1 MSNQQPAYDVIVIGS
16 GIAGLSAAVSAQE
29 NGASVCIVERAPEG
43 DHGGNTRHTGA
54 YLRMKSKDEVS
65 DDFEDHFAANAGGY
79 LDPLMMSDAAKAPQA
94 WPPLLRALSF
104 VDPNVV
110 STLASEASPTLSW
123 LGEYGVQFFPLE
135 VPFPTSAQPRMV
147 PSGGGLAMVDA
158 LTKAFLGKG
167 GKILFETAATSLL
180 QDDEGAVCGVRAV
193 GRGNRTLEVRAAS
206 VVIASGG
213 FQGNAEMMTRYI
225 GPRSLNLRAMSVGCQ
240 YNKGEGIRM
249 ALDIGAAPC
258 GDFGSYHAS
267 PMDPRSNRAGPSM
280 YIYPYGILV
289 NKEGLRFVD
298 EGPGETDETYE
309 RVTRRIFAQTD
320 GLAYVILDAKVADVP
335 NQAVAIRTE
344 QPAIEA
350 PSIAQLARK
359 LEVPA
364 DMLERTVAEYNAA
377 CVEGTFDPRRVDGLA
392 TRGLNPPKSNW
403 ARPLDKG
410 PFKAYPI
417 ISSIVFTFG
426 GLKTDSTARVLN
438 LQGDAIPGLYAAGE
452 TQGLY
457 YHNYTGATSVLKGAV
472 FGRIAGRDAA
482 ARAPAKQRTAA
493 IA

>member
-1 MSNQQPAYDVIVIGS
+1 MTSPETSYDVIVIGS

-29 NGASVCIVERAPEG
+29 HGAKVCIIERAPAH
-43 DHGGNTRHTGA
+43 DAGGNTRHTGA
-54 YLRMKSKDEVS
+54 YLRMKSANEVS

-79 LDPLMMSDAAKAPQA
+79 LDPLMMADAAREAQQ
-94 WPPLLRALSF
+94 WPPLLKALSF

-110 STLASEASPTLSW
+110 GTLAGEASETLAW
-123 LGEYGVQFFPLE
+123 LSGYGVQFFPLE

-147 PSGGGLAMVDA
+147 PSGGGLAMVEA
-158 LTKAFLGKG
+158 LTKAFTGKG
-167 GKILFETAATSLL
+167 GTVLYETTAMSLL
-180 QDDEGAVCGVRAV
+180 QGDDGAVSGVRTV
-193 GRGNRTLEVRAAS
+193 GRARRQSDVHGRA

-213 FQGNAEMMTRYI
+213 FQGNAEMLTRYI
-225 GPRSLNLRAMSVGCQ
+225 GPRAINLRAMSVGGH

-249 ALDIGAAPC
+249 ALDMGAAPC

-267 PMDPRSNRAGPSM
+267 PMDPRSRRAGPSI
-280 YIYPYGILV
+280 YVYPYGILV
-289 NKEGLRFVD
+289 NKEGQRFVD

-320 GLAYVILDAKVADVP
+320 GIAYCILDAKLADIP

-350 PSIAQLARK
+350 ATLPELAAK
-359 LEVPA
+359 LGIPA
-364 DMLERTVAEYNAA
+364 DIFQRTVDEYNAA
-377 CVEGTFDPRRVDGLA
+377 CGSGEFNPRRVDGLG

-403 ARPLDKG
+403 ARRIDQG

-426 GLKTDSTARVLN
+426 GLKTDSTARVLD
-438 LQGDAIPGLYAAGE
+438 LQGEVIAGLYAAGE
-452 TQGLY
+452 AQGLY

-482 ARAPAKQRTAA
+482 TALA
-493 IA
+493 AA